1 MARAGNLAAMDHDA
15 TAAGPLK
22 AGNQPQQGG
31 FARAGGA
38 KQAEQLPRRHG
49 QIQARHGPIRWL
61 VAGVVAP
68 GGAAPWVDVPNV
80 FEADRRMRHGCWP

>member
-15 TAAGPLK
+15 TAAGALK

-38 KQAEQLPRRHG
+38 KQAE
-49 QIQARHGPIRWL
+49 
-61 VAGVVAP
+61 
-68 GGAAPWVDVPNV
+68 
-80 FEADRRMRHGCWP
+80 